1 MLSCITLWGVY
12 VHLLHET
19 LPRKSKTQ
27 KANLMGIG
35 PGYVPICLW
44 TEHYESLLSIHTR
57 CVKCTKYQ
65 IFGIFDT
72 PNTNKYQILDVPNLI
87 IFATCYSI
95 LTYLARYEHL
105 CYMIL
110 LFFYSSFSLI
120 PLISFVFSFSY
131 SPPLAI
137 RMCLLLS
144 LSFFFFLRWQVLRFF
159 FFWRWRVLSFLFFI
173 FKKKC
178 LGKYGFLKIWQL
190 N

>member
-1 MLSCITLWGVY
+1 M
-12 VHLLHET
+12 HLLHET

-27 KANLMGIG
+27 RPILWELG
-35 PGYVPICLW
+35 PDTYQYACEQNIMSLVWASTLDALNVPNIKYL
-44 TEHYESLLSIHTR
+44 TYLT
-57 CVKCTKYQ
+57 YQ
-65 IFGIFDT
+65 I
-72 PNTNKYQILDVPNLI
+72 PKKYQILDVPNLI
-87 IFATCYSI
+87 IFTTYYSI
-95 LTYLARYEHL
+95 LTYLVRYEHL
-105 CYMIL
+105 WHMIL

-120 PLISFVFSFSY
+120 PIISFVFSFSY
-131 SPPLAI
+131 SPSLAI

-144 LSFFFFLRWQVLRFF
+144 LFFFKVIGSKVF